1 MQTPLINS
9 LLLGLIS
16 LAAFTVIFYWHG
28 ATRGTWKHWP
38 AGRSLMG
45 LLGIIAVGFGYGVI
59 NALIGPDGYAAKP
72 FIGFSLYFVFIGAI
86 IFIGITIRKEIL
98 RGRSIQHHPSSHP
111 NTGTIDITVA
121 TEKEPSHD

>member
-16 LAAFTVIFYWHG
+16 LTAFIVIGYWHL
-28 ATRGTWKHWP
+28 ATRGTWRQWP

-59 NALIGPDGYAAKP
+59 NALIGPDGWPGKSVV
-72 FIGFSLYFVFIGAI
+72 GFALYFVFVGAI
-86 IFIGITIRKEIL
+86 IFIGTTIRKEIL
-98 RGRSIQHHPSSHP
+98 RGRSVEHHPSSHP
-111 NTGTIDITVA
+111 KTGTIDITVA
-121 TEKEPSHD
+121 TEKEPSND